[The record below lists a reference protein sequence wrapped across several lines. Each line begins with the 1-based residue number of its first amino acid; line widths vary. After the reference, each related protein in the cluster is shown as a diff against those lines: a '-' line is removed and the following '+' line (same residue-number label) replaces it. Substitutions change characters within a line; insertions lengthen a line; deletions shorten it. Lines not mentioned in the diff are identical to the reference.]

1 MTTERTWWSQKL
13 SRRYALRGGAT
24 LAASIAAASLLACSS
39 DDSNSGSAE
48 PTPESQVSSDAKP
61 GGKMGFVR
69 GGATANLNP
78 VVDTGQRLD
87 IGGQIAYDRLV
98 STRPGKDYFLENAT
112 SVEFPDNLTVVF
124 KLKPNQFFHNIPPVN
139 GRALT
144 AEDVV
149 ASNNYVKEETRAINA
164 IFQRTAMASATAPD
178 ANTVVFKLTSPQP
191 YLFSGGLLVDPS
203 GSSIF
208 PKEIIGK
215 QDEVQ
220 IGSGP
225 YQLSDY
231 QLNTRYQY
239 KRFDKFRDADK
250 KVPFIDERTWLIL
263 VDNVAQEAAFRSEQ
277 ISQWRLP
284 ESSTTQKQ
292 LQSDLGSKVEV
303 DEYLALQFIGWLG
316 NVTRAPWNDVRVREA
331 VYRLLDRNQHL
342 QLVHEGR
349 GAVPAGLLPYGQSD
363 YQLDPKQTEK
373 YFKQDVAAAK
383 QLLNAASFPF
393 DKEFEV
399 SQTASARDAQLG
411 QVLQVQFEQAGIKTR
426 VQGYP
431 FAQWLPNKIGKGDY
445 DMYISG
451 LPAWD
456 APQIPL
462 RFNHTTT
469 NFAQPFSGL
478 KDPAIDKLIEKS
490 EVTLDKEERVK
501 LVKDIQL
508 QLMDKYTPYI
518 NVYNYKQFIARYAY
532 VRDFIV
538 DPSGNPNSQGQM
550 WLNA

>member
-1 MTTERTWWSQKL
+1 MEAERSWWSRRV
-13 SRRYALRGGAT
+13 SRRYALRGGAA
-24 LAASIAAASLLACSS
+24 LAAGVAAASLLACSN
-39 DDSNSGSAE
+39 DDSDGGAAE
-48 PTPESQVSSDAKP
+48 PTPEPQASSNAKP

-98 STRPGKDYFLENAT
+98 STRPGKDYFLENAS

-124 KLKPNQFFHNIPPVN
+124 KLKPNQFFHDLPPVN
-139 GRALT
+139 GRALS

-149 ASNNYVKEETRAINA
+149 ASNNYVKEESRAINA

-215 QDEVQ
+215 QDTVQ

-231 QLNTRYQY
+231 QINTRYQY
-239 KRFDKFRDADK
+239 KRFDKFREADK

-263 VDNVAQEAAFRSEQ
+263 TDNVAQEAAFRSEQ
-277 ISQWRLP
+277 INQWRLP
-284 ESSTTQKQ
+284 ESSTTQKS
-292 LQSDLGSKVEV
+292 LQSDLGSKIQV

-316 NVTRAPWNDVRVREA
+316 NVTRAPWNDQRVREA
-331 VYRLLDRNQHL
+331 VYRVLDRNQHL

-349 GAVPAGLLPYGQSD
+349 GAIPAGILPIGQTD

-383 QLLNAASFPF
+383 QLLSAASFPF
-393 DKEFEV
+393 DKEYEI
-399 SQTASARDAQLG
+399 SQTAAARDAQLG
-411 QVLQVQFEQAGIKTR
+411 QILQVQLEGAGVKTR
-426 VQGYP
+426 VRGYP
-431 FAQWLPNKIGKGDY
+431 FAEWLPNKIGKGDY
-445 DMYISG
+445 EMYISG

-490 EVTLDKEERVK
+490 EVTLDKDERVK
-501 LVKDIQL
+501 LVKDIQI
-508 QLMDKYTPYI
+508 QLLDKYTPYM
-518 NVYNYKQFIARYAY
+518 NVYNYKQFIARYSY
-532 VRDFIV
+532 VNDFIV

-550 WLNA
+550 WLST

>member
-1 MTTERTWWSQKL
+1 
-13 SRRYALRGGAT
+13 
-24 LAASIAAASLLACSS
+24 
-39 DDSNSGSAE
+39 
-48 PTPESQVSSDAKP
+48 
-61 GGKMGFVR
+61 
-69 GGATANLNP
+69 
-78 VVDTGQRLD
+78 
-87 IGGQIAYDRLV
+87 
-98 STRPGKDYFLENAT
+98 
-112 SVEFPDNLTVVF
+112 
-124 KLKPNQFFHNIPPVN
+124 
-139 GRALT
+139 
-144 AEDVV
+144 
-149 ASNNYVKEETRAINA
+149 
-164 IFQRTAMASATAPD
+164 MASASAPD

-231 QLNTRYQY
+231 QINTRYQY

-263 VDNVAQEAAFRSEQ
+263 LDNVAQEAAFRSEQ
-277 ISQWRLP
+277 IHQWRLP
-284 ESSTTQKQ
+284 ESSTTQKS
-292 LQSDLGSKVEV
+292 LQSDLGNKIEI

-316 NVTRAPWNDVRVREA
+316 NVTRAPQNDVRVREA
-331 VYRLLDRNQHL
+331 FYRLIDRNQHL

-349 GAVPAGLLPYGQSD
+349 GAVPPGLLPYGQTD

-393 DKEFEV
+393 DKEFEI

-411 QVLQVQFEQAGIKTR
+411 QILQVQLEQAGVKTR
-426 VQGYP
+426 VRGYP
-431 FAQWLPNKIGKGDY
+431 FAEWLPNKVGKGDY

-501 LVKDIQL
+501 LVKDIQT
-508 QLMDKYTPYI
+508 QLLDKYTPYM

-550 WLNA
+550 WLNL